1 MIDLNYIKKSNQG
14 KVVILLNRLKEHSIE
29 TYKHSL
35 DVAETSVAIGKFVG
49 LDMEQLQMLYTAGC
63 LHDIGKL
70 AVSSALLHKKGCTPE
85 EVNYIRYTHID
96 FTYLLL
102 KDQFDKSIVNIC
114 YHHHERLNGKGYPQG
129 LKANKLTENDKI
141 VQVADVVSALV
152 LDRSYRTRKY
162 NVPEAKQILDR
173 LVKKGD
179 LDPFYVNIVK
189 IAVLDKTYIPQDSKR
204 HFNNNL

>member
-1 MIDLNYIKKSNQG
+1 MIDLNYIKKCNQE

-29 TYKHSL
+29 TYKHCL
-35 DVAETSVAIGKFVG
+35 DVAETSVAIGRFVG
-49 LDMEQLQMLYTAGC
+49 YDMEQLQLLYTAGC

-70 AVSSALLHKKGCTPE
+70 AVSTSLLHKKGCTPE
-85 EVNYIRYTHID
+85 EIDYIRYTHID

-129 LKANKLTENDKI
+129 LKANKLSEYDRI

-162 NVPEAKQILDR
+162 NVPEAKEILDR

-189 IAVLDKTYIPQDSKR
+189 IAVLDKSNTKQTNKKAM
-204 HFNNNL
+204 

>member
-1 MIDLNYIKKSNQG
+1 
-14 KVVILLNRLKEHSIE
+14 
-29 TYKHSL
+29 
-35 DVAETSVAIGKFVG
+35 
-49 LDMEQLQMLYTAGC
+49 MLYTAGC

-70 AVSSALLHKKGCTPE
+70 AVSTSLLHKKGCTPE
-85 EVNYIRYTHID
+85 EIDYIRYTHID

-129 LKANKLTENDKI
+129 LKANKLSEYDRI

-162 NVPEAKQILDR
+162 NVPEAKEILDR

-189 IAVLDKTYIPQDSKR
+189 IAVLDKDNAKQCNKKAM
-204 HFNNNL
+204 